1 MARTKQEAREILGG
15 KTVARNS
22 TISANQTVSE
32 LRQRAKERGIDLKGI
47 TKKADILKALGASPP
62 KAPPKAKAKKAP
74 PKAKKAVTRGDESDL
89 LKQAR
94 DAIKARNEFIEAFKV
109 KYKEEL
115 DQLPEGTLFL
125 DAVWYLSGVDLK
137 GDLGKPPK
145 KVISSKLRDVVMDLI
160 PRNLVAAI
168 RVFPS

>member
-32 LRQRAKERGIDLKGI
+32 LRH
-47 TKKADILKALGASPP
+47 
-62 KAPPKAKAKKAP
+62 
-74 PKAKKAVTRGDESDL
+74 
-89 LKQAR
+89 
-94 DAIKARNEFIEAFKV
+94 EFIEAFKV